1 MKKLVALIVFV
12 HYAAQAQKISY
23 SLSEEFDDVK
33 KYTYEECFYKFD
45 EDSYA
50 DVYCRNG
57 KSITLQLFNKSFGK
71 LINQVEV
78 PLPEELKNYS
88 IWKFTKIKNKYFL
101 LCHNYEKKRATMLAY
116 EFNTK
121 TLSFAPNPVKL
132 LDTDNIGNYSYY
144 KFDISKDQTK
154 VLIWF
159 VGRHSKVNVSK
170 YNENISFNTYDENLQ
185 KIYSGDIEMP
195 YRDRDM
201 NILDCKIDYKGDIY
215 SLISVNET
223 NAADGENAADKNA
236 KSNARFELLKVN
248 QKQNDLGFIK
258 IALESKY
265 ICQAQLI
272 ENPDKD
278 LVITGYYSNKPA
290 EKKGFFA
297 PDKLGSHSADGIYL
311 YKAVFD
317 ESNKLRDVITSY
329 TEFPLDMLIS
339 GESEKMKTKQLEK
352 EAKGEL
358 EQNNLEL
365 REVIFNADGSMTI
378 VGEEYFYTESM
389 YTANNKQ
396 YTEYTYFYKDIL
408 IVKTDKNGKMLWHQ
422 KIKKYQSGS
431 RKKSLSYSRCG
442 INDNSYFIYA
452 NNTLDPELKDKIPE
466 GKLKGSFLTIA
477 RLDAKGNVTK
487 DLLYID
493 DEDAEL
499 KPRYFENI
507 EKGIL
512 IERLSAGKKTSKLLK
527 LELK

>member
-1 MKKLVALIVFV
+1 MLVQ
-12 HYAAQAQKISY
+12 YAAQAQRMSY
-23 SLSEEFDDVK
+23 SLSDEFDDVK

-45 EDSYA
+45 EDSYC
-50 DVYCRNG
+50 DIYCRNG
-57 KSITLQLFNKSFGK
+57 KSVTLQFFNKSFGK
-71 LINQVEV
+71 LTNQVEV

-88 IWKFTKIKNKYFL
+88 IWKFTKIKDKYFL
-101 LCHNYEKKRATMLAY
+101 LSHNYEKKHATMLAY
-116 EFNTK
+116 EFNPK
-121 TLSFAPNPVKL
+121 TLSFVANPIKL
-132 LDTDNIGNYSYY
+132 IDTDNIGDYSYY
-144 KFDISKDQTK
+144 KFDISKDQKK

-159 VGRHSKVNVSK
+159 VGRHAKLNASK
-170 YNENISFNTYDENLQ
+170 YKENISFNTYDENLQ

-195 YRDRDM
+195 YTDKDM

-215 SLISVNET
+215 SLISVFET
-223 NAADGENAADKNA
+223 NTTDGENTTAKDA
-236 KSNARFELLKVN
+236 KSSTRFELLKVN
-248 QKQNDLGFIK
+248 QKQNDLSFIK

-278 LVITGYYSNKPA
+278 LVITGYYSNKRS
-290 EKKGFFA
+290 EKNTFLADK
-297 PDKLGSHSADGIYL
+297 KLGSHSADGIYF

-317 ESNKLRDVITSY
+317 ESNKLKDVITSY
-329 TEFPLDMLIS
+329 TEFPLEMLIS

-365 REVIFNADGSMTI
+365 REVIFNTDGSMTI
-378 VGEEYFYTESM
+378 VGEEYFYTESS

-408 IVKTDKNGKMLWHQ
+408 IIKTDKNGKMLWHQ

-431 RKKSLSYSRCG
+431 LKKSLSYSRCVF
-442 INDNSYFIYA
+442 NDNIYFIYA
-452 NNTLDPELKDKIPE
+452 NNTPDPELKDKIPE

-512 IERLSAGKKTSKLLK
+512 VERLNKGKNTSKILK